1 MNHRELEERIN
12 DLDQIMSNNFSHFH
26 RRLDETEKLINDKVA
41 EVYRDMHMNTVNAQI
56 DKLQDEN
63 RELKSK
69 LKLSEAKK

>member
-1 MNHRELEERIN
+1 MSHRELEERIN
-12 DLDQIMSNNFSHFH
+12 DLDQIMSNNFGHFH